1 MKQSSLKAVS
11 RFPLIAKGSPLICPA
26 QSSALRDRTPPDG
39 SLDDRQGRLS
49 ARDPLIA
56 SNNLF
61 ALTVLSYVLAKACP
75 PSKESHAHR
84 RDKDRMNRSKV
95 GGSEKQRALASEQ
108 RNQPIDREK
117 AEDARGQFAMRV
129 IWVTLGIV
137 CAVLGTL
144 LLAIL
149 LR

>member
-1 MKQSSLKAVS
+1 
-11 RFPLIAKGSPLICPA
+11 
-26 QSSALRDRTPPDG
+26 
-39 SLDDRQGRLS
+39 
-49 ARDPLIA
+49 
-56 SNNLF
+56 
-61 ALTVLSYVLAKACP
+61 
-75 PSKESHAHR
+75 
-84 RDKDRMNRSKV
+84 MNRSKV